1 MKLVTIEK
9 GPRAVSL
16 PVVRLNEL
24 AVCVEE
30 LGQVLDGALHP
41 SSCHAE
47 PQLLQIG
54 RGSLVGTSIIVTLVS

>member
-9 GPRAVSL
+9 VQRAVSL

-24 AVCVEE
+24 AVGVEE
-30 LGQVLDGALHP
+30 LGQVFDGALHP

-54 RGSLVGTSIIVTLVS
+54 

>member
-24 AVCVEE
+24 AVGVEE
-30 LGQVLDGALHP
+30 LGQVFDGALHP

-54 RGSLVGTSIIVTLVS
+54 